1 MTTFEDLP
9 LFRTVDPETSQKA
22 AADVTMRRGSQAFA
36 LLETYNRYRIH
47 GLSDEQAGERTEW
60 KGMNMYVLRVCYWKR
75 CSDLRAKGFIEP
87 TGETAVGYAGSEQMI
102 CRITAEGME
111 ALRANQ

>member
-1 MTTFEDLP
+1 MNQFDDLP
-9 LFRTVDPETSQKA
+9 LFRTLDPETSQKA

-36 LLETYNRYRIH
+36 LLETYSRYRIH

-87 TGETAVGYAGSEQMI
+87 TGETAISHAGSEQMV
-102 CRITAEGME
+102 CRITGTGME
-111 ALRANQ
+111 ALRAN